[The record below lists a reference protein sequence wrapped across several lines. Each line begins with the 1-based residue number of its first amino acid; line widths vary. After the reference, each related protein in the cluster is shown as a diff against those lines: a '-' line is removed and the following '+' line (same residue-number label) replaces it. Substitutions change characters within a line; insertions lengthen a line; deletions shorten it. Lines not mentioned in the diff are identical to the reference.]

1 MNIVNKPL
9 KTILKVLLLII
20 ICIVAAT
27 LLMAFIYS
35 LPLDRIL
42 ANAESSITVYS
53 ENIVKQWAGWTRYS
67 HISNSTDEV
76 MINEAICR
84 PYSTSLT
91 NALLNPHYLSTLKDY
106 FADSSMK
113 IENFGRYWHGYLAY
127 IIPCLLFTNA
137 GGIRMIMLIV
147 QFLLIVTMV
156 IELGKYN
163 KIYSYIF
170 AITVLFINP
179 ITTAISFED
188 ADIFIIMMVFSIII
202 LKYNEW
208 LKKNDRYIMLF
219 TLNGIAVAFIDFL
232 TYPLVAWGIPLS
244 IILLIN
250 KDNFKNNFFK
260 ILFMSIAWVSGYA
273 LMWAGKWVVA
283 SLFTSEN
290 IIADGINQVLFR
302 TVGNSYTF
310 LETLEII
317 WTSINDIPM
326 LLLYAIAIIAL
337 IVYVIK
343 NKLKLNTNKENILN
357 ILPQIIISISPF
369 VWYFVVRNHS
379 YVHPWFEY
387 RELAVTV
394 WALLISIYKL
404 FKNV

>member
-27 LLMAFIYS
+27 LLMNFVYS
-35 LPLDRIL
+35 LPLDRII
-42 ANAESSITVYS
+42 ANAENSINVYS

-67 HISNSTDEV
+67 HISNTSDEV

-84 PYSTSLT
+84 PYNSSIS
-91 NALLNPHYLSTLKDY
+91 NALLNPHYNVSLEGYFKGLSTG
-106 FADSSMK
+106 

-244 IILLIN
+244 IMLLIN

-302 TVGNSYTF
+302 TAGDSYTF
-310 LETLEII
+310 LETLEKI
-317 WTSINDIPM
+317 WTSINDVPM
-326 LLLYAIAIIAL
+326 LLLYVIAIVVL
-337 IVYVIK
+337 IIYAIK
-343 NKLKLNTNKENILN
+343 HKLKLSINKDNLSE
-357 ILPQIIISISPF
+357 ILPQLIICISPF
-369 VWYFVVRNHS
+369 VWYFIVRNHS

-394 WALLISIYKL
+394 WTILIASLKTFI
-404 FKNV
+404 N